1 MLNKL
6 KTMYKE
12 WKDIVD
18 LLALVVVGITV
29 FMLRDIAPGM
39 ALSIGIL
46 TGVIG
51 LALNTEG

>member
-12 WKDIVD
+12 WKDVVD
-18 LLALVVVGITV
+18 LLALIAVGITV
-29 FMLRDIAPGM
+29 YLLRDIAPGM

-46 TGVIG
+46 TGAIG
-51 LALNTEG
+51 LALNIEE

>member
-12 WKDIVD
+12 WKDVVD
-18 LLALVVVGITV
+18 LLALIAVGITV
-29 FMLRDIAPGM
+29 YLLRDIAPGM

-46 TGVIG
+46 TGAIG
-51 LALNTEG
+51 LALNIED